1 MSPQD
6 IHVTTIG
13 EALIDLTQTGVDS
26 RGNPIYV
33 ANPGGAPANVAVAA
47 ARLGARTAF
56 IGCVGADS
64 FGAQLR
70 QVLVQSGV
78 DVRGLSVHPHT
89 PTTLAVVSVD
99 GSGERSFS
107 FYRKPGAD
115 ICLSPEHVP
124 QALPETTA
132 ILHFGSVSLTD
143 EPACSTVMETVRQ
156 AAAAGTLITYD
167 PNYRAAL
174 WPDEETA
181 RERIR
186 MPLEYVDVLKISDEE
201 TELLTRERDPAQAS
215 RLLMRKGIRLVLV
228 TLGARGVY
236 YRYGYTEGVVEGFGV
251 TVADTNGA
259 GDTFFG
265 AVLAKIG
272 TREGILRR
280 LSERELR
287 EILRFANCA
296 AALTTSRPGAI
307 PAMPTK
313 DEVQTMLQEM
323 SE

>member
-1 MSPQD
+1 MNPIQL
-6 IHVTTIG
+6 TTIG
-13 EALIDLTQTGVDS
+13 EALIDLTQTGADS
-26 RGNPIYV
+26 RGIPSYV

-47 ARLGARTAF
+47 ARLGARAAF

-70 QVLVQSGV
+70 GTLERSGV
-78 DVRGLSVHPHT
+78 DVRALAVHPST

-115 ICLSPEHVP
+115 ICLAPEHVP
-124 QALPETTA
+124 QALLEQTR

-143 EPACSTVMETVRQ
+143 EPACTTVMEAVRR
-156 AAAAGTLITYD
+156 AAAAGALITYD

-181 RERIR
+181 RHHMR
-186 MPLEYVDVLKISDEE
+186 MPLEYVDVIKLSDEE
-201 TELLTRERDPAQAS
+201 TELLTGERDPVQAS
-215 RLLMRKGIRLVLV
+215 KLLMRKGIRLVLV
-228 TLGARGVY
+228 TLGAKGVY
-236 YRYGYTEGVVEGFGV
+236 YRHGYTEGVVEGFRV

-265 AVLAKIG
+265 AVLARLG
-272 TREGILRR
+272 SRAGGLSR

-296 AALTTSRPGAI
+296 AAITTSRPGAI
-307 PAMPTK
+307 PAMPLLE
-313 DEVQTMLQEM
+313 EVQNKLRGMNE
-323 SE
+323 

>member
-1 MSPQD
+1 MNPIQL
-6 IHVTTIG
+6 TTIG
-13 EALIDLTQTGVDS
+13 EVLIDLTQTGVDS
-26 RGNPIYV
+26 RGIPSYV

-47 ARLGARTAF
+47 ARLGAKAAF

-70 QVLVQSGV
+70 NTLEYSGV
-78 DVRGLSVHPHT
+78 DVRGLTMHPHA
-89 PTTLAVVSVD
+89 PTTLAVVSGD

-107 FYRKPGAD
+107 FYRKSGAD
-115 ICLSPEHVP
+115 TCLSSEHVP
-124 QALPETTA
+124 QTLLEATA

-143 EPACSTVMETVRQ
+143 EPACTTVMEAVRR
-156 AAAAGTLITYD
+156 AGAAGALITYD

-181 RERIR
+181 RARIR
-186 MPLEYVDVLKISDEE
+186 VPLEHVDVLKISDEE
-201 TELLTRERDPAQAS
+201 TELLTGERDPAKAS

-236 YRYGYTEGVVEGFGV
+236 YRYGYTEGVVDGFKV
-251 TVADTNGA
+251 TVVDTNGA

-265 AVLAKIG
+265 AVLA
-272 TREGILRR
+272 RLSARDGILRR
-280 LSERELR
+280 MSERELR

-296 AALTTSRPGAI
+296 AAITTSRPGAI
-307 PAMPTK
+307 SAMPTL
-313 DEVQTMLQEM
+313 DEVQTMLRGM

>member
-1 MSPQD
+1 MKPIQL
-6 IHVTTIG
+6 TTIG

-26 RGNPIYV
+26 RGIPSYV

-47 ARLGARTAF
+47 ARLGAKAAF
-56 IGCVGADS
+56 IGCVGADG

-70 QVLVQSGV
+70 GTLEHSGV
-78 DVRGLSVHPHT
+78 NVSALAVHPHT

-115 ICLSPEHVP
+115 VCLSPEHVP
-124 QALPETTA
+124 QALLEATA

-143 EPACSTVMETVRQ
+143 EPACTTVMEAVRR
-156 AAAAGTLITYD
+156 ASAAGALITYD

-181 RERIR
+181 RARIR
-186 MPLEYVDVLKISDEE
+186 MPLEHVDVLKISDEE
-201 TELLTRERDPAQAS
+201 TELLTGERDPAQAS
-215 RLLMRKGIRLVLV
+215 KLLMRKGIRLVLV
-228 TLGARGVY
+228 TLGAKGVY
-236 YRYGYTEGVVEGFGV
+236 YRYGYTEGVVEGFKV
-251 TVADTNGA
+251 AVADTNGA

-265 AVLAKIG
+265 AVLAKLG
-272 TREGILRR
+272 ARDGILRR
-280 LSERELR
+280 MSERELR

-307 PAMPTK
+307 PAMPTL
-313 DEVQTMLQEM
+313 DEVQTMLRGM